1 MPYNKESNLT
11 MHKSSALPSE
21 AEEKMKSIGWTPA
34 KSVRE
39 RIADVTK
46 WTLANR
52 RWIRL

>member
-1 MPYNKESNLT
+1 
-11 MHKSSALPSE
+11 
-21 AEEKMKSIGWTPA
+21 MKSIGWTPS